1 MVEERQFEDEETWK
15 TVIKVLEEKRKEKE
29 GKMKLKRRRRSR
41 TVRRRRSRTV
51 RRRSMTVRRRRRSS
65 GRNVI
70 GGSSGLLVTCV
81 EAKCWKRLLALQT
94 PQ

>member
-1 MVEERQFEDEETWK
+1 M
-15 TVIKVLEEKRKEKE
+15 TVRRRRRMSRTV
-29 GKMKLKRRRRSR
+29 RRRSR
-41 TVRRRRSRTV
+41 TVRRR

>member
-1 MVEERQFEDEETWK
+1 MEDCDK
-15 TVIKVLEEKRKEKE
+15 SKEEKRKEKE
-29 GKMKLKRRRRSR
+29 GKMKLRR
-41 TVRRRRSRTV
+41 